1 MPQVYIGLGS
11 NLGGDIGDSD
21 ETPYKQLEHGLNAIA
36 QHPRIELIKVSSF
49 YQTTAIGPADQPDYI
64 NAAASLETDL
74 SPLEL
79 LDFLQSIE
87 NRQGRVRTQ
96 RWGPRTL
103 DLDILLYDQ
112 LLEHS
117 DRLTIPHPRLHQR
130 AFVLAPLFEL
140 DPQLIIPNKENVRQL
155 LANCSSQGIL
165 KLPDKLS
172 G

>member
-1 MPQVYIGLGS
+1 MPKVYIGLGS
-11 NLGGDIGDSD
+11 NLGGDIGGSYK
-21 ETPYKQLEHGLNAIA
+21 TPYKQLEHGLNTIA
-36 QHPRIELIKVSSF
+36 QHPRIVLIKVSSC

-64 NAAASLETDL
+64 NAAARLETDL

-79 LDFLQSIE
+79 LDFLQSVE

-130 AFVLAPLFEL
+130 AFVLAPLSEL
-140 DPQLIIPNKENVRQL
+140 DPQLVIPNKENVHQL